1 MHMLTYAY
9 AMYVYIYINK
19 YVCVYGTPKYIYI
32 YVCVYMYTIRG
43 LYKLPPTGF
52 RLRVGRSWRSVAAGQ
67 NRPSE
72 GSRVMA
78 IKASAKC

>member
-1 MHMLTYAY
+1 MRMQCI
-9 AMYVYIYINK
+9 YIYK
-19 YVCVYGTPKYIYI
+19 YACVYGTPKYIY
-32 YVCVYMYTIRG
+32 VCMYTIRG
-43 LYKLPPTGF
+43 FYKLPPTGF

>member
-1 MHMLTYAY
+1 MRMQCIYI
-9 AMYVYIYINK
+9 YIYINMR
-19 YVCVYGTPKYIYI
+19 VYMVPPNIYIYI
-32 YVCVYMYTIRG
+32 YVCMYTIRG
-43 LYKLPPTGF
+43 FYKLPPTGF

>member
-1 MHMLTYAY
+1 MHMHTYAY
-9 AMYVYIYINK
+9 AMYIYIYK
-19 YVCVYGTPKYIYI
+19 YACVYGTPKYIYI
-32 YVCVYMYTIRG
+32 YIYVCMYTIRG
-43 LYKLPPTGF
+43 FYKLPPTGF